1 LIWRIRDQAT
11 FRALQA
17 HGIRGRHGSIWI
29 TFLPDPVPGDPEEG
43 LTVADGCRSPILDAG
58 PLPPRLAFAIG
69 RRVGHAVERNRLRR
83 RLRAIFA
90 DLARQDPETLQPGA
104 YLVGCRPGADGLT
117 FEELREHV
125 LRALTRINRVVAR

>member
-1 LIWRIRDQAT
+1 MIWRIQDQAT

-29 TFLPDPVPGDPEEG
+29 TFLPDPAPGDPEEAV
-43 LTVADGCRSPILDAG
+43 TIPSDSRSPILVPG

-69 RRVGHAVERNRLRR
+69 RHVGHAVERNRLRR

-90 DLARQDPETLQPGA
+90 DLAREDPGPLQPGA

-117 FEELREHV
+117 FEELRENV
-125 LRALTRINRVVAR
+125 SRALTRINRVVAR